1 MIFCLDV
8 KDQKILAH
16 PVDGP
21 HPEEGLGP
29 PLEGG
34 LVHPFDVAD
43 LQEGGVDLLGEGI
56 EAEEV
61 DLAFEEDPGHV
72 VAIGVGAEAKLKKTN
87 LKVVFLRV

>member
-1 MIFCLDV
+1 
-8 KDQKILAH
+8 QKMLAH

-43 LQEGGVDLLGEGI
+43 LQEGGVGLLGGGKDI
-56 EAEEV
+56 
-61 DLAFEEDPGHV
+61 LP
-72 VAIGVGAEAKLKKTN
+72 
-87 LKVVFLRV
+87 FLIYLVKYY

>member
-8 KDQKILAH
+8 KDQRTLAH
-16 PVDGP
+16 PVDGH
-21 HPEEGLGP
+21 HPGEGLGP

-34 LVHPFDVAD
+34 LVHLFDVAD
-43 LQEGGVDLLGEGI
+43 LQEGGVGLLGGGI

-61 DLAFEEDPGHV
+61 DLAFEGGPGHV
-72 VAIGVGAEAKLKKTN
+72 VAIGVEAEAKLKKTN